1 MSLTKATYSMINGA
15 PANVLDFGAVG
26 NGVANDSAAIQAAL
40 NAMGALTTGGEVYVP
55 AGTYACAST
64 LTIPA
69 KVTLRMSGA
78 RIVSSAVD
86 AIVIALGN
94 GAVSGRIIGAGQNSV
109 IEHTGTGHAIRLNGA
124 GESAANAL
132 IADIRIIGSAT
143 GQGGVFATNF
153 NGLYTRNM
161 MVIGYTA
168 GNAVWHYGVN
178 AVTHWSPILIGC
190 LNGVINSSI
199 NIGATVQQA
208 NAIRVYGGS
217 IVSMPG
223 WGWIE
228 QIAAGGTVPNLSNV
242 CDGVVFENNG
252 VNGSAVTGHMYLE
265 NTVKMSVIN
274 CYFEDTPG
282 QVPVSAILIGDATNS
297 GQAITISGNM
307 FATTGTNVI
316 NNVNGQTVI
325 ITGNYAGGAVTNF
338 VNQGTLTR
346 GAVIRSN
353 RAPAATNVWA
363 GTDGG
368 LETNIDVGTLTNANG
383 TSSFGYSFNSISGL
397 AQDLEV
403 RTRSGGA
410 NVMVFVNAAG
420 TSVGAVSDTGFV
432 AGAGFSVG
440 GDQVVGARSTGW
452 SAMSG
457 TATKGGFNTATVTT
471 AQLAQVVKALT
482 DALTTSGAI
491 GA

>member
-1 MSLTKATYSMINGA
+1 MIEGA

-26 NGVANDSAAIQAAL
+26 NGVANDAAAIQAAL

-55 AGTYACAST
+55 SGTYACAST

-78 RIVSSAVD
+78 RIVSSAVN
-86 AIVIALGN
+86 AVEIVLGS
-94 GAVSGRIIGAGQNSV
+94 GSVSGRIIGAGQNSV

-132 IADIRIIGSAT
+132 IADIRILGSSA
-143 GQGGVFATNF
+143 GQGGVFATAF

-199 NIGATVQQA
+199 NVGATVYQA

-217 IVSMPG
+217 IVSMTE
-223 WGWIE
+223 WGWVE
-228 QIAAGGTVPNLSNV
+228 QIAAGGTIPNLGNV

-252 VNGSAVTGHMYLE
+252 VNGSGTTGHVFIQQCQKFTITNCYLE
-265 NTVKMSVIN
+265 DYAGTI
-274 CYFEDTPG
+274 PL
-282 QVPVSAILIGDATNS
+282 SAIVVGDASNS
-297 GQAITISGNM
+297 AASIAISSNM
-307 FATTGTNVI
+307 FATSGTNI
-316 NNVNGQTVI
+316 LNNVNGQSVVFRDNL
-325 ITGNYAGGAVTNF
+325 GVGAVTNIVNNGTLSRALDARANRVPAA
-338 VNQGTLTR
+338 VNQFAGFDTGVDTMLSTGTLQN
-346 GAVIRSN
+346 S
-353 RAPAATNVWA
+353 
-363 GTDGG
+363 
-368 LETNIDVGTLTNANG
+368 NG

-410 NVMVFVNAAG
+410 NAMVFVSAAG
-420 TSVGAVSDTGFV
+420 SSVGAVSDTGFFG
-432 AGAGFSVG
+432 GAGFSVG
-440 GDQVVGARSTGW
+440 GNQVVGARNTGW